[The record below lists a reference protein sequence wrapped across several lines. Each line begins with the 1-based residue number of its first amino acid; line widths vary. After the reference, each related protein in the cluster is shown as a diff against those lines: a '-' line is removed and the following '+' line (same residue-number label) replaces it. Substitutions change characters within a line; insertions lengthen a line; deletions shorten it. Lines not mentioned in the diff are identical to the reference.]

1 MLLSC
6 GKRLCQSRG
15 RVSSGDG
22 DVGGRG
28 QAGAR
33 CVALAHTQWV
43 AHGRSS
49 AACVACI
56 EDLSDESEELAS
68 HSDLPAGSKLV
79 IAVVQESS
87 SFTELAESDGA
98 ATLAE
103 FQRIAAQLPALMDPY
118 TPARL
123 EPPLNP
129 HAEAILA
136 IGTSLLMASGLI
148 MQQSIESRTA
158 SPRTRAPPAIRT
170 FSTRTR
176 FPR

>member
-1 MLLSC
+1 
-6 GKRLCQSRG
+6 
-15 RVSSGDG
+15 
-22 DVGGRG
+22 
-28 QAGAR
+28 
-33 CVALAHTQWV
+33 
-43 AHGRSS
+43 
-49 AACVACI
+49 
-56 EDLSDESEELAS
+56 LSDESEELAS

-79 IAVVQESS
+79 SAVVQE
-87 SFTELAESDGA
+87 SFTELAESDGV

-129 HAEAILA
+129 HAEAIRA
-136 IGTSLLMASGLI
+136 VGTALLMASGLI

-158 SPRTRAPPAIRT
+158 SRRTREPPAIRT
-170 FSTRTR
+170 LSTRTR

>member
-1 MLLSC
+1 M
-6 GKRLCQSRG
+6 
-15 RVSSGDG
+15 V
-22 DVGGRG
+22 G

-79 IAVVQESS
+79 SAVVQES
-87 SFTELAESDGA
+87 FNELAESDAA

-103 FQRIAAQLPALMDPY
+103 FQLLHDKLALKDAELALSHLQWGAA
-118 TPARL
+118 L
-123 EPPLNP
+123 ER
-129 HAEAILA
+129 E
-136 IGTSLLMASGLI
+136 
-148 MQQSIESRTA
+148 
-158 SPRTRAPPAIRT
+158 
-170 FSTRTR
+170 
-176 FPR
+176 

>member
-1 MLLSC
+1 MALSE
-6 GKRLCQSRG
+6 LSE
-15 RVSSGDG
+15 
-22 DVGGRG
+22 
-28 QAGAR
+28 R
-33 CVALAHTQWV
+33 CYRTIGHYRTLSEYY
-43 AHGRSS
+43 RSS
-49 AACVACI
+49 
-56 EDLSDESEELAS
+56 LSDYRTGAQ
-68 HSDLPAGSKLV
+68 DLPAGSKLV
-79 IAVVQESS
+79 SAVVQES
-87 SFTELAESDGA
+87 FNELAESDAA

-136 IGTSLLMASGLI
+136 VGTALLMASGLI

-158 SPRTRAPPAIRT
+158 SRRTREPPAIRT
-170 FSTRTR
+170 LSTRTR

>member
-1 MLLSC
+1 METS
-6 GKRLCQSRG
+6 
-15 RVSSGDG
+15 V
-22 DVGGRG
+22 VG

-68 HSDLPAGSKLV
+68 HSDLPAGSKLGS
-79 IAVVQESS
+79 AVVQE

-136 IGTSLLMASGLI
+136 VGTALLMASGLI

-158 SPRTRAPPAIRT
+158 SRRTREPPAIRT
-170 FSTRTR
+170 LSTRTR